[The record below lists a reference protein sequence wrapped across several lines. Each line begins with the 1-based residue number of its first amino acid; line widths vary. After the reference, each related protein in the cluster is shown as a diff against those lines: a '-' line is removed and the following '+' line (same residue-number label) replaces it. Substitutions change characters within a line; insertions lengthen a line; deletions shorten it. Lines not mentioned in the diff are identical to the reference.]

1 MIGFI
6 LKWGLILLVCVLVY
20 NRFFGNTE
28 EKENSKRIFT
38 EVGVLA
44 GSVRNLVKTEKVK
57 FDAGKYDQAIE
68 KVGSAINTIK
78 GTAKATA
85 EQIKQLEEKRNKIQ
99 EGLDE
104 LSEKENVSNNDP
116 KAKKLNADL
125 LKLTDEIEQLSAKD
139 VE

>member
-1 MIGFI
+1 
-6 LKWGLILLVCVLVY
+6 
-20 NRFFGNTE
+20 
-28 EKENSKRIFT
+28 
-38 EVGVLA
+38 LA